1 MESTA
6 YIKNIRIS
14 PKKLRFLLG
23 DIKKRKPSEVLDYL
37 FYTPTKS
44 AKVFYKAIK
53 SAIDNAKNNLKLNE
67 NDLVFKTLIVE
78 EGHKLRRLR
87 AGGRGM
93 AKPLIRRYSH
103 IKIVLKSIQNKKT
116 VAQPSQKS
124 AETKIKEEK
133 ALKVNPAKGGVK
145 AKK

>member
-6 YIKNIRIS
+6 YIKNLRIS
-14 PKKLRFLLG
+14 PKKLRFLLE

-53 SAIDNAKNNLKLNE
+53 SALDNAKNNLKLNE
-67 NDLVFKTLIVE
+67 KDLVFKTLTVE
-78 EGHKLRRLR
+78 EGHKLRRFR

-93 AKPLIRRYSH
+93 VKPLIRRYSH
-103 IKIVLKSIQNKKT
+103 IKIVLKSIQDKKA
-116 VAQPSQKS
+116 VVQAAQKPT
-124 AETKIKEEK
+124 ETKPKEEV
-133 ALKVNPAKGGVK
+133 LKVNRAKGEFMS
-145 AKK
+145 KK

>member
-1 MESTA
+1 MEWTA
-6 YIKNIRIS
+6 YIKNLRIS

-78 EGHKLRRLR
+78 EGHKLRRFR

-93 AKPLIRRYSH
+93 AKRIIRRYSH
-103 IKIVLKSIQNKKT
+103 IKIVLKSTQNKK
-116 VAQPSQKS
+116 VVQQSSQKPVD
-124 AETKIKEEK
+124 TKIKEEK
-133 ALKVNPAKGGVK
+133 TLKVNPAKGEVM